1 MNEADVIFVKNFSY
15 ITEDTINLSQ
25 LPMMVRRRLNLME
38 KLAITSMLKI
48 FDDTNVNII
57 FASKYGE
64 IDRSKKIIEQ
74 YTQENTA
81 SPTDFM
87 LSVHNT
93 IPSVFSILN
102 KITNAYNS
110 ISAGDNS
117 FYAGILDGVM
127 QIESAD
133 SLVCYVDSED
143 KNYAVSLLLSKNPDN
158 YLLKLKFEL
167 NSVQTE
173 PDNDFK
179 GFFEGEKTKLS
190 CGIFSL
196 EKVN

>member
-1 MNEADVIFVKNFSY
+1 MNEADIIFVKKFSY
-15 ITEDTINLSQ
+15 ITEDAINLSQ
-25 LPMMVRRRLNLME
+25 LPMLVRRRLNLME
-38 KLAITSMLKI
+38 KLAITSMQEVFI
-48 FDDTNVNII
+48 DTNVNVI
-57 FASKYGE
+57 FSSKFGE
-64 IDRSKKIIEQ
+64 IDRSIKIIEQ
-74 YTQENTA
+74 YTKENTA
-81 SPTDFM
+81 SPTEFM

-102 KITNAYNS
+102 KITNSYNS

-117 FYAGILDGVM
+117 FYAGILDGIM

-133 SLVCYVDSED
+133 SLVCYVDSEN
-143 KNYAVSLLLSKNPDN
+143 KNYAAALLLSKNPEN
-158 YLLKLKFEL
+158 HLLKLKFEL
-167 NSVQTE
+167 NSLQTE

-179 GFFEGEKTKLS
+179 TFFEGEKTKLN